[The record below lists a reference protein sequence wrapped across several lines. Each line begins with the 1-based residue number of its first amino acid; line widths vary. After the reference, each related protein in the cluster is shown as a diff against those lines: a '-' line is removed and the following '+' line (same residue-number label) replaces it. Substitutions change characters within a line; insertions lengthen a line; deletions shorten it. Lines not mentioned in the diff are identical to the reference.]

1 MFRRMSLAEI
11 VNRSSPLFAAF
22 AENGER
28 IVPSRIYVAPPDRHL
43 IVSDGIVRLTRDPR
57 ETRSRPAI
65 DPLFRSAARS
75 YGRRV
80 IAVLLSGLYDDGVQ
94 GLQIIHRNG
103 GMVIVLKPDD
113 TAFSQMPENAI
124 KYDHPDYVLSAS
136 DYFPNSSNWSQ
147 IRKAAPQYAA
157 TTKQLSTMSRRRAMC
172 VQTAGGASFEEA
184 NREFLTFAA
193 G

>member
-1 MFRRMSLAEI
+1 
-11 VNRSSPLFAAF
+11 
-22 AENGER
+22 
-28 IVPSRIYVAPPDRHL
+28 
-43 IVSDGIVRLTRDPR
+43 
-57 ETRSRPAI
+57 
-65 DPLFRSAARS
+65 
-75 YGRRV
+75 V

-172 VQTAGGASFEEA
+172 VQTAGERHLKKPTGNSLLSLPDRAFISVNALLSGGDDALETA
-184 NREFLTFAA
+184 LWAA
-193 G
+193 VRSLQENAD